1 MTECCENCKYA
12 YGPVPGTPDSGQYWC
27 RRYPPHGHHP
37 EWHSNFPLVPATGQW
52 CGEYKH
58 GAPAPIGG

>member
-1 MTECCENCKYA
+1 MADDCSNCKYA
-12 YGPVPGTPDSGQYWC
+12 YGPVVVGSDGGQFWC

-37 EWHSNFPLVPATGQW
+37 EWHSCFPLVPGHGQW

-58 GAPAPIGG
+58 GDPAPVGG